1 MLVDIL
7 RTRNDGGRCSI
18 PQDDNLPAVRLID
31 FGSARS
37 LVSPEK
43 NKGDESDQETSIKE
57 LRVLPDCPP
66 VVLGS
71 PEFMAPEMLARKE
84 VGVQAD
90 YWGLGVLIYVLV
102 R

>member
-1 MLVDIL
+1 M
-7 RTRNDGGRCSI
+7 CSI
-18 PQDDNLPAVRLID
+18 SQDESQPAVRLID

-37 LVSPEK
+37 LVSCEKTSCEKSGPE
-43 NKGDESDQETSIKE
+43 TPVKE
-57 LRVLPDCPP
+57 LVIPPECPP
-66 VVLGS
+66 LILGS

-84 VGVQAD
+84 VGIQAD

>member
-1 MLVDIL
+1 MVDIL

-18 PQDDNLPAVRLID
+18 PQDESLPVVRLID

-37 LVSPEK
+37 LAPHEK
-43 NKGDESDQETSIKE
+43 TGDGNDKEVPIKE
-57 LRVLPDCPP
+57 LRVPPECPP

-71 PEFMAPEMLARKE
+71 PEFVAPELLARKE
-84 VGVQAD
+84 VGVHAD
-90 YWGLGVLIYVLV
+90 YWSLGVLIYVLV

>member
-18 PQDDNLPAVRLID
+18 PQDGSLPAVRLID
-31 FGSARS
+31 FGNARS
-37 LVSPEK
+37 LTTLEK
-43 NKGDESDQETSIKE
+43 NADDSSDQETPVKD
-57 LRVLPDCPP
+57 LRVPPESPP
-66 VVLGS
+66 VVVGS
-71 PEFMAPEMLARKE
+71 PEFMAPEMLAKKE